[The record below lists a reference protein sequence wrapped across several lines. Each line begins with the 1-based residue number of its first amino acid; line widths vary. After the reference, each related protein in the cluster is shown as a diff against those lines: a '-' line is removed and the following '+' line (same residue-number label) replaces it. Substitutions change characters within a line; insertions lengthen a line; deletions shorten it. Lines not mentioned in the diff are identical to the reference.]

1 LTCVA
6 VDQAALYGLLRKV
19 RDLGLPLISGTP
31 TLNTMERPLSTDT
44 KSTTALHDPPVP
56 VRAKLAAAWTSLMFL
71 VIYIDYFHLYQ
82 PGEIDDIRGGVI
94 FEFDIS
100 GTLMSIFFAII
111 AIPALMILLSMTL
124 PARVNR
130 ATNLVVASLYIPA
143 VGMNFLGSLPDYA
156 FYYALTIGVEVLI
169 LAFILRA
176 AWTWP
181 RTSSASM
188 PEPAV
193 DVPSNGHVTSKV

>member
-1 LTCVA
+1 MNSIKKPMTIRTNTPN
-6 VDQAALYGLLRKV
+6 LLDNPPS
-19 RDLGLPLISGTP
+19 DLSEGVT
-31 TLNTMERPLSTDT
+31 TLRTQTAER
-44 KSTTALHDPPVP
+44 TALEDRQVP
-56 VRAKLAAAWTSLMFL
+56 VQAKLAAAWTSLMFL
-71 VIYIDYFHLYQ
+71 IIYIDYFHLYQ
-82 PGEIDDIRGGVI
+82 PGQIDDIRGGVI
-94 FEFDIS
+94 FVFDIS

-111 AIPALMILLSMTL
+111 AIPALMIVLSMTL

-143 VGMNFLGSLPDYA
+143 VGMNFLGSPPGYA

-181 RTSSASM
+181 RTSSASTL
-188 PEPAV
+188 EP
-193 DVPSNGHVTSKV
+193 DTTDLN

>member
-1 LTCVA
+1 MNSIKKPMTILE
-6 VDQAALYGLLRKV
+6 
-19 RDLGLPLISGTP
+19 DL
-31 TLNTMERPLSTDT
+31 
-44 KSTTALHDPPVP
+44 PVP
-56 VRAKLAAAWTSLMFL
+56 VQAKLAAAWTSLMFL
-71 VIYIDYFHLYQ
+71 IIYIDYFHLYQ
-82 PGEIDDIRGGVI
+82 PGAIDEIRGGVI
-94 FEFDIS
+94 FEFAIS
-100 GTLMSIFFAII
+100 GALMSIFFVII

-156 FYYALTIGVEVLI
+156 FYYALTIGVEVLL

-181 RTSSASM
+181 RTPSPSM
-188 PEPAV
+188 PDLVEPNRSQIQMGSLSQ
-193 DVPSNGHVTSKV
+193 PSV

>member
-1 LTCVA
+1 MNSIKKPMTIRTNTPN
-6 VDQAALYGLLRKV
+6 LLDNPPS
-19 RDLGLPLISGTP
+19 DLSEGVT
-31 TLNTMERPLSTDT
+31 TLRTQTAEL
-44 KSTTALHDPPVP
+44 TALEDRQVP
-56 VRAKLAAAWTSLMFL
+56 VQAKLAAAWTSLMFL

-82 PGEIDDIRGGVI
+82 PGEIDDIRSGVI
-94 FEFDIS
+94 FKFDIS
-100 GTLMSIFFAII
+100 GNLMSIFFAII

-156 FYYALTIGVEVLI
+156 FYYALTIGVEVLL
-169 LAFILRA
+169 LAFILRS

-181 RTSSASM
+181 RTTSPSM
-188 PEPAV
+188 TEPAA
-193 DVPSNGHVTSKV
+193 PHRPQIQMGR

>member
-1 LTCVA
+1 MNSIKKPMTIRTNTPN
-6 VDQAALYGLLRKV
+6 LLDNPPS
-19 RDLGLPLISGTP
+19 DLSEGVT
-31 TLNTMERPLSTDT
+31 TLRTQTAEL
-44 KSTTALHDPPVP
+44 TALEDRQVP
-56 VRAKLAAAWTSLMFL
+56 VQAKLAAAWTSLMFL

-94 FEFDIS
+94 FELHIS

-156 FYYALTIGVEVLI
+156 FYYALTIGVEVLL

-181 RTSSASM
+181 RTPSPSM
-188 PEPAV
+188 PDLVEPNRSQIQMGSLSQ
-193 DVPSNGHVTSKV
+193 PSV

>member
-1 LTCVA
+1 MTIRTNTPN
-6 VDQAALYGLLRKV
+6 LLDNPPS
-19 RDLGLPLISGTP
+19 DLSEGVT
-31 TLNTMERPLSTDT
+31 TLRTQTAEL
-44 KSTTALHDPPVP
+44 TALEDRQVP
-56 VRAKLAAAWTSLMFL
+56 VQAKLAAAWTSLMFL

-94 FEFDIS
+94 FELDIS

-156 FYYALTIGVEVLI
+156 FYYALTIGVEVLL

-181 RTSSASM
+181 RTPSPSM
-188 PEPAV
+188 PDLVEPNRSQIQMGSLSQ
-193 DVPSNGHVTSKV
+193 PSV